1 MEEYLLGIDLGSG
14 GCKVTLLNLKT
25 KIAKTYSR
33 EYETYYP
40 KPGWAEQ
47 NSSDWIESAGSL
59 VKKALS
65 ENSCNPKSILAVG
78 LSGVTHSPVLLD
90 KNMNVMERVIHITDS
105 RSFRQSE
112 RLKADYG
119 DDILKKCL
127 NPVGPVWTIS
137 MLSWIKEVEKDKWS
151 RLRKIIFPKD
161 YLRFILTGTVATD
174 NVDAEGTLLFDP
186 QEKKWIESFIKILG
200 LNINIFPDILKPTD
214 VAGKINS
221 RGKQLTGLEVD
232 TPVIAG
238 TTDTLLEILAAGNL
252 KPGNCTIKLAT
263 FGRICVLTE
272 KPFTVEGIVNYSY
285 IVPGLWYPGTG
296 TKSFASSYRFIRNEF
311 CKDISDLNDAYALMD
326 EEAKKIP
333 AGAEGLMFH
342 PYLIG
347 ENSPYNDSHLRGDF
361 LGINLHHKRA
371 HFIRA
376 VLEGTSYSLLDCLNF
391 IKSNGIQIID
401 DIKFIGGGSSS
412 NLWTEILSDVLGKDA
427 DIPKNTDASFGA
439 AMLAGVGI
447 GFYKSVEEAVRESTA
462 LQKKISFNR
471 KNNETYRIVFEIYK
485 NSKEALTGINHDISL
500 KL

>member
-1 MEEYLLGIDLGSG
+1 MKKISG
-14 GCKVTLLNLKT
+14 
-25 KIAKTYSR
+25 
-33 EYETYYP
+33 
-40 KPGWAEQ
+40 
-47 NSSDWIESAGSL
+47 AG
-59 VKKALS
+59 
-65 ENSCNPKSILAVG
+65 
-78 LSGVTHSPVLLD
+78 
-90 KNMNVMERVIHITDS
+90 
-105 RSFRQSE
+105 
-112 RLKADYG
+112 
-119 DDILKKCL
+119 
-127 NPVGPVWTIS
+127 
-137 MLSWIKEVEKDKWS
+137 
-151 RLRKIIFPKD
+151 LRKIIFPKD